1 MKIFDAKH
9 IKNILLRGSH
19 GCVKTALC
27 ETMPFKA
34 GLINRRGRVEGKN
47 TVSDFHDSE
56 QDRVSGSRATCL
68 HTERRNGKINI
79 IETRGPMTL

>member
-1 MKIFDAKH
+1 MA
-9 IKNILLRGSH
+9 G
-19 GCVKTALC
+19 
-27 ETMPFKA
+27 TMLFEA